1 MDREQ
6 GSFDWGF
13 GGAGAQQ
20 PQQPQQPQQIQ
31 PAGQQTPSQWPP
43 VQQPA
48 VQQPA
53 QPPRQ
58 LPRRDDPF
66 AEIQRPVKE
75 EIPSWDADLSFD
87 PSDLGFEQVE
97 IPRKSLGRRLAG
109 PIIFLVIFVGLA
121 VFGTIA
127 ADNFARD
134 AVSGV
139 IAGAIGDTFKGDED
153 AVTVDLGEGLFLG
166 QAAAGTINDV
176 SIVIPEAT
184 LGALTGAIHLTAT
197 GVPTSTSQPTESL
210 SVEFVLPEESAL
222 AFAATLSGSKTTSA
236 LGDGVVAVTSK
247 VAGKK
252 ITVAYAPTAVD
263 GALVLTPQTIAVGD
277 SAMTPDEF
285 TASKYGTAGKSLTKV
300 RTLCVAD
307 KLPSALTFDSM
318 VVNATSITITASGT
332 KVPLVGGGIT
342 TPGTCEAE

>member
-13 GGAGAQQ
+13 GGG
-20 PQQPQQPQQIQ
+20 
-31 PAGQQTPSQWPP
+31 TNPP
-43 VQQPA
+43 LNPT

-53 QPPRQ
+53 QPQQPVPVQPARQ

-97 IPRKSLGRRLAG
+97 IPRKSLGRRIAG

-121 VFGTIA
+121 VVGTIA

-134 AVSGV
+134 AVAGV

-153 AVTVDLGEGLFLG
+153 GVTVDLGEGLFLG
-166 QAAAGTINDV
+166 QAASGTIDDV
-176 SIVIPEAT
+176 TIDIPNAT
-184 LGALTGAIHLTAT
+184 LGALTGAITVTAT
-197 GVPTSTSQPTESL
+197 GVPTSPSQPTKSL
-210 SVEFVLPEESAL
+210 NVAFTLPEEPAL
-222 AFAATLSGSKTTSA
+222 AFAATLSGAKTTST
-236 LGDGVVAVTSK
+236 LGDGVITVASK
-247 VAGKK
+247 VSGKT
-252 ITVAYAPTAVD
+252 IAVAYAPTAVD

-277 SAMTPDEF
+277 SVMTPEEF
-285 TASKYGTAGKSLTKV
+285 TDSKYGKAGKSLTKV

-307 KLPSALTFDSM
+307 KLPAALTFDSIG
-318 VVNATSITITASGT
+318 VTATSITIAASGT

>member
-13 GGAGAQQ
+13 GGG
-20 PQQPQQPQQIQ
+20 
-31 PAGQQTPSQWPP
+31 SNPP
-43 VQQPA
+43 LNPT

-53 QPPRQ
+53 QAQQPAQLSQPVQAPRQ

-121 VFGTIA
+121 VVGTIA

-134 AVSGV
+134 AVAGV
-139 IAGAIGDTFKGDED
+139 IAGAIGDTFKGNED
-153 AVTVDLGEGLFLG
+153 TVTVDLGEGLFLG
-166 QAAAGTINDV
+166 QAASGTIDDV
-176 SIVIPEAT
+176 TIDIPNAT
-184 LGALTGAIHLTAT
+184 LGALTGGITLTAT
-197 GVPTSTSQPTESL
+197 GVPTSPSQPTKSL
-210 SVEFVLPEESAL
+210 NVAFALPEEPAL
-222 AFAATLSGSKTTSA
+222 AFAATLSGAKTTST
-236 LGDGVVAVTSK
+236 LGDGVISVASK
-247 VAGKK
+247 ISGKT
-252 ITVAYAPTAVD
+252 ISVAYAPTAVE
-263 GALVLTPQTIAVGD
+263 GALVLTPQTISVGD
-277 SAMTPDEF
+277 SVMTPEEF
-285 TASKYGTAGKSLTKV
+285 IDSKYGKAGKALTKV

-307 KLPSALTFDSM
+307 KLPAALTFDSIG
-318 VVNATSITITASGT
+318 VTATSITIAASGT

>member
-13 GGAGAQQ
+13 GGG
-20 PQQPQQPQQIQ
+20 
-31 PAGQQTPSQWPP
+31 SNPP
-43 VQQPA
+43 LNPT

-53 QPPRQ
+53 QPQQPVPVQPARQ

-121 VFGTIA
+121 VVGTIA

-134 AVSGV
+134 AVAGV
-139 IAGAIGDTFKGDED
+139 IAGAIGDTFKGNED
-153 AVTVDLGEGLFLG
+153 TVTVDLGEGLFLG
-166 QAAAGTINDV
+166 QAASGTIDDV
-176 SIVIPEAT
+176 TIDIPNAT
-184 LGALTGAIHLTAT
+184 LGALTGGITLTAT
-197 GVPTSTSQPTESL
+197 GVPTSPSQPTKSL
-210 SVEFVLPEESAL
+210 NVAFTLPEEPAL
-222 AFAATLSGSKTTSA
+222 AFAATLSGAKTTST
-236 LGDGVVAVTSK
+236 LGDGVISVASK
-247 VAGKK
+247 ISGKT
-252 ITVAYAPTAVD
+252 ISVAYAPTAVE
-263 GALVLTPQTIAVGD
+263 GALVLTPQTISVGD
-277 SAMTPDEF
+277 SVMTPEEF
-285 TASKYGTAGKSLTKV
+285 TDSKYGKAGKSLTKV

-307 KLPSALTFDSM
+307 KLPAALTFDSIG
-318 VVNATSITITASGT
+318 VTATSITIAASGT